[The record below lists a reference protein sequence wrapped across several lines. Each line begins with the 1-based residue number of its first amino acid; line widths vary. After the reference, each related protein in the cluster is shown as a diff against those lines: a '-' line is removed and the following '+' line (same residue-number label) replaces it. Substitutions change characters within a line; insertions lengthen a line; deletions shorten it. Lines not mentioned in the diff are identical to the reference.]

1 MPKFKPLLIVNA
13 VPLTIVSDYLSS
25 SLEAR
30 YLDYLFVK
38 NINVAS

>member
-1 MPKFKPLLIVNA
+1 MPKFKALLIVNA
-13 VPLTIVSDYLSS
+13 VPFTKVSVFLSS
-25 SLEAR
+25 SLEAW